1 MHGWHEGGTGQE
13 RYAMSP
19 ASSLALYRSLCF
31 LVEQCPVRKCANRR
45 TWNWRQRAG
54 GNLQLCVCKSN
65 SHRSRPPK
73 SCFSKRFWIGDWEG
87 SVTAHILDMYGYG
100 WEVGAFLY
108 SFAWECVRYIE
119 KRKWLISLHSPPAL
133 TPGVG
138 EKSFRPNQSESDF
151 LNASDLA
158 NIPRDEQHTYIQS
171 TVFKMRGQ
179 LLNDLS
185 HPTTPGSRSSWPT
198 PVGALW
204 SPFSCT
210 DY

>member
-1 MHGWHEGGTGQE
+1 MHGWHQGGTGQE

-19 ASSLALYRSLCF
+19 ASSLALCRNLCF

-108 SFAWECVRYIE
+108 SFAWECVRDIG

-133 TPGVG
+133 PKLLELERKVLDLINLSQTFLMQVTLQTSPGMSG
-138 EKSFRPNQSESDF
+138 ILTFRALF
-151 LNASDLA
+151 LRCEANYWMTWVIPLHLA
-158 NIPRDEQHTYIQS
+158 LAAPDQH
-171 TVFKMRGQ
+171 
-179 LLNDLS
+179 L
-185 HPTTPGSRSSWPT
+185 
-198 PVGALW
+198 
-204 SPFSCT
+204 
-210 DY
+210 

>member
-1 MHGWHEGGTGQE
+1 MHGWHQGGTGQE

-108 SFAWECVRYIE
+108 SFAWECVRDIE

-133 TPGVG
+133 PKLQELERKVLDLINLSQTFLMQVTLQTSPGMSG
-138 EKSFRPNQSESDF
+138 ILTFRALF
-151 LNASDLA
+151 W
-158 NIPRDEQHTYIQS
+158 
-171 TVFKMRGQ
+171 
-179 LLNDLS
+179 
-185 HPTTPGSRSSWPT
+185 PTTEWPESSHYTW
-198 PVGALW
+198 L
-204 SPFSCT
+204 
-210 DY
+210 